1 LERAEARGAPVY
13 LEITGYASQRD
24 PDPEGIGLGLIDS
37 MKIAMANAGCAPQ
50 DIDYISAYGPGD
62 RSLDAIEVR
71 VIKEVFGNRAYSI
84 PISSIKG
91 VTGNP
96 LAAGGPLQVAACAM
110 SFRNQ
115 LLSPTAN
122 YEVADPDCDLD
133 FIPSRPRRTRLNCAL
148 VNVRGLG
155 GSASTMVLRRLR

>member
-1 LERAEARGAPVY
+1 
-13 LEITGYASQRD
+13 
-24 PDPEGIGLGLIDS
+24 
-37 MKIAMANAGCAPQ
+37 MANAGCSLQ

-62 RSLDAIEVR
+62 RSLDAIEVH
-71 VIKEVFGNRAYSI
+71 VIKQVFGNRAYSI

-110 SFRNQ
+110 SFRSQ

-155 GSASTMVLRRLR
+155 GSASSLIVNRVRS